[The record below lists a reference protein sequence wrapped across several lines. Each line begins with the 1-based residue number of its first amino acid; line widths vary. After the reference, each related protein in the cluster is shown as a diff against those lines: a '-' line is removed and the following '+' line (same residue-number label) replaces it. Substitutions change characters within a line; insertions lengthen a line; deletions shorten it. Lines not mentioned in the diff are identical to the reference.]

1 MQFINSPWK
10 WKVKCEK
17 PIWWPF
23 LVPTDFKWTLVPKRY
38 SGQFLR
44 PSVRNGPNSGLELM
58 SPELKDQLA
67 HIILFLWCQI
77 KCLLSLIAILI
88 KLYFHRIVS
97 SSRRIRIRIKTSPKK
112 RPKNTP
118 VSGLFWVFIQ
128 YNTCI
133 FWFWRNLSIS
143 ARTRFLWKN
152 ATFFDSKSMFTSLI
166 ALDFSWYSWNKYAL
180 KKFTSKGLN
189 VHARTQ

>member
-1 MQFINSPWK
+1 MLSRPYCKKYRMQFINSPRK

-44 PSVRNGPNSGLELM
+44 PSVRNGPNRGLELM

-112 RPKNTP
+112 SDPKTHLL
-118 VSGLFWVFIQ
+118 VDFSGFL
-128 YNTCI
+128 YNTI
-133 FWFWRNLSIS
+133 H
-143 ARTRFLWKN
+143 A
-152 ATFFDSKSMFTSLI
+152 FFGFEGIL
-166 ALDFSWYSWNKYAL
+166 A
-180 KKFTSKGLN
+180 
-189 VHARTQ
+189 